1 MKSKLLFYP
10 FFILSVISCTDD
22 ESPAISPVAM
32 NYLNEVM
39 DLMQRNSIN
48 KKTIDWADFKSK
60 VLAKV
65 AGAQTIADTY
75 PGITEALQLL
85 GDNHSIFTKPDG
97 GVIYIQTFQC
107 NSQIIVKPLMPTDIG
122 YVKVN
127 SFSGA
132 SNDDVA
138 IAFAREIQNQ
148 IKSQDSPNIK
158 GWIVDLRSNPGG
170 NMWPMLAGI
179 GPILGEGV
187 VGYFVD
193 PDGNEQPW
201 SYLDGTSKAANIVGT
216 QLNDPYEVIV
226 ANPKVAVLLDNGVAS
241 SGEVIAICFIGRANT
256 KSFGSNTCGLSTANQ
271 SFPLSDGSSL
281 NLTVAH
287 LADRNKNTFGN
298 AILPDLASTNET
310 IIHDAISWIEE

>member
-1 MKSKLLFYP
+1 MKSKLLLYP
-10 FFILSVISCTDD
+10 FLILSLVSCSDD
-22 ESPAISPVAM
+22 EPPSISPGAM
-32 NYLNEVM
+32 DYLYEVM

-60 VLAKV
+60 VFAKV

-75 PGITEALQLL
+75 PGITEALRLL
-85 GDNHSIFTKPDG
+85 GDNHSIFTKPNGD
-97 GVIYIQTFQC
+97 VIYIRTIQC
-107 NSQIIVKPLMPTDIG
+107 NPQAIVKPPMPQHIG

-127 SFSGA
+127 SFVGP
-132 SNDDVA
+132 SNDDAA
-138 IAFAREIQNQ
+138 IAFAKEIQNQ
-148 IKSQDSPNIK
+148 IKSQDNPNIK
-158 GWIVDLRSNPGG
+158 GWIVDLRSNQGG

-187 VGYFVD
+187 AGYFID
-193 PDGNEQPW
+193 PDGNQESW
-201 SYLDGTSKAANIVGT
+201 SYLDGASKITNAIVT
-216 QLNDPYEVIV
+216 QLNNPYEVIV

-241 SGEVIAICFIGRANT
+241 SGEVIAICFIGRENT
-256 KSFGSNTCGLSTANQ
+256 KSFGSPTCGLSTANQ

-298 AILPDLASTNET
+298 AILPDQASTNEK
-310 IIHDAISWIEE
+310 IIQDAITWIGD